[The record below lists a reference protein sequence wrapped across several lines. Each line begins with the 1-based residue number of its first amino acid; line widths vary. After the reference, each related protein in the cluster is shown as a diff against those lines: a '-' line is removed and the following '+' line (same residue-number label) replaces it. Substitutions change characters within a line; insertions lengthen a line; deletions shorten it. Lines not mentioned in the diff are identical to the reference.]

1 MFRKS
6 IWKWLFNILK
16 FLYTYTSRLV
26 QPGAGL
32 IPIGTPIA
40 FTQTKLAMLKKHL
53 FMWEDKA
60 LTRVQVVKYL
70 LIAPLEV
77 QKIHI
82 TTKLMAYPILSILSN
97 LHCYTFQSQLRQFW
111 NLLKW
116 QKLKWTCCS
125 FKVVSSK
132 VMRECFS
139 FKTKFKINARRQK
152 LHRQN
157 EASLFRIFANNAF
170 NKICVDYLLSF
181 RSTNQTLQAEFW

>member
-40 FTQTKLAMLKKHL
+40 FTQTKLAMLKKRL

-82 TTKLMAYPILSILSN
+82 TTKLMAYPILFHTEQLTLLHLSEPTETILKS
-97 LHCYTFQSQLRQFW
+97 
-111 NLLKW
+111 LKMAEI
-116 QKLKWTCCS
+116 
-125 FKVVSSK
+125 KVN
-132 VMRECFS
+132 M
-139 FKTKFKINARRQK
+139 
-152 LHRQN
+152 L
-157 EASLFRIFANNAF
+157 
-170 NKICVDYLLSF
+170 
-181 RSTNQTLQAEFW
+181 

>member
-26 QPGAGL
+26 QPG
-32 IPIGTPIA
+32 A

-82 TTKLMAYPILSILSN
+82 TTKLMAYPILFHTEQLTLLHLSEPTETILKS
-97 LHCYTFQSQLRQFW
+97 
-111 NLLKW
+111 LKMAEI
-116 QKLKWTCCS
+116 
-125 FKVVSSK
+125 KVN
-132 VMRECFS
+132 M
-139 FKTKFKINARRQK
+139 
-152 LHRQN
+152 L
-157 EASLFRIFANNAF
+157 
-170 NKICVDYLLSF
+170 
-181 RSTNQTLQAEFW
+181 